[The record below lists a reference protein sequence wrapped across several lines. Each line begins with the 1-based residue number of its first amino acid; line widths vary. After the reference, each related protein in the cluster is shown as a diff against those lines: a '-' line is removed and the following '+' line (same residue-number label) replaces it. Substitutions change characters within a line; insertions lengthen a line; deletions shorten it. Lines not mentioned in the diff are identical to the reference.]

1 MKEPLGESGPK
12 QGRETMGGFG
22 SDAYFLGPKSENA
35 AWVRS
40 EFQAILEH
48 WFDWRQ
54 SLFMDDPSPLPPER
68 RLAADFL
75 KEREHLAQQLQT
87 LCEMLCAEVP
97 KYTPRYIGHMVS
109 ELSLPAL
116 FGHFATLLHNPNNT
130 SREVARVGGLM
141 EDQAIAMLA
150 EMVGYEPALAQ
161 GHFTGGGTLANF
173 EAVWR
178 ARYRLDH
185 FLALALFCAEQKG
198 EPLDA
203 FAAAH
208 IGWKG
213 YYKSCEELGV
223 DEAKLR
229 DCSGVLHNPFA
240 YAERMSQATG
250 RPWRGPVLIVPGN
263 KHFSWRKAVNVFG
276 MGEDAFWNIPLD
288 AEGHLCVDGLK
299 ALIEKAKHEGR
310 PVLAV
315 VTVAGT
321 TEAGEI
327 DPVEEVC
334 DCLDSLRAEGI
345 DIWHHVDAAYG
356 GFFCSML
363 GGSAEQTLP
372 SKQAAAL
379 RAIRRTD
386 SITLDP
392 HKLGYVPYACGA
404 FVTRE
409 AQAYVTS
416 SFQAPYIDRAATN
429 DKWACTL
436 EGSRS
441 AAGAAATWLTG
452 KTMGFVADRF
462 GNMLARTIKARH
474 AFQETLAANIGCA
487 RFLPADTNILCFS
500 LAHEGEA
507 LSHAN
512 ERTTQVFARFQQD
525 PGFSVSKTVLS
536 AESYE
541 ALIDAHVA
549 AYKGQR
555 DTETLVL
562 LRCVFMNP
570 FWHHDAVAAPLLDAF
585 VHTLQSFLREL

>member
-1 MKEPLGESGPK
+1 MN
-12 QGRETMGGFG
+12 GFG

-35 AWVRS
+35 AWVRA

-54 SLFMDDPSPLPPER
+54 SLFMDDPSPLPPAR
-68 RLAADFL
+68 RLASDYL
-75 KEREHLAQQLQT
+75 KEREHLAQHLQQL
-87 LCEMLCAEVP
+87 CDMLCSEVP

-130 SREVARVGGLM
+130 SREVARVGGRV
-141 EDQAIAMLA
+141 EDEAIAMLA
-150 EMVGYEPALAQ
+150 EMVGYAADAAQ

-185 FLALALFCAEQKG
+185 FLALALYEAETNQTT
-198 EPLDA
+198 
-203 FAAAH
+203 FAPFSAAH
-208 IGWKG
+208 IGWKA
-213 YYKSCEELGV
+213 YRQRLDDLGI
-223 DEAKLR
+223 DENALR
-229 DCSGVLHNPFA
+229 PYSGVLQNPFA
-240 YAERMSQATG
+240 YAERMTHATG
-250 RPWRGPVLIVPGN
+250 HPWRGPVLLVPGN

-288 AEGHLCVDGLK
+288 KTGHLSLDGLK
-299 ALIEKAKHEGR
+299 QQIARAQEEHR
-310 PVLAV
+310 PILAV

-327 DPVEEVC
+327 DPIDEVC
-334 DCLDSLRAEGI
+334 DQLYTLRKEGL

-363 GGSAEQTLP
+363 GGEAECVLATRQI
-372 SKQAAAL
+372 QAL
-379 RAIRRTD
+379 RAIRRVN
-386 SITLDP
+386 SVTLDP

-404 FVTRE
+404 FLTRDAE
-409 AQAYVTS
+409 SYVTS
-416 SFQAPYIDRAATN
+416 SFQAPYIDRATTN

-452 KTMGFVADRF
+452 KTIGFVPSRF
-462 GNMLARTIKARH
+462 GKLLSRTVHARKHVQQSIAETIPH
-474 AFQETLAANIGCA
+474 A
-487 RFLPADTNILCFS
+487 RFVQADTNILCIS
-500 LAHEGEA
+500 LAHPNEP
-507 LSHAN
+507 LSVSNA
-512 ERTTQVFARFQQD
+512 RTTAIFKRFQQA
-525 PGFSVSKTVLS
+525 PGFSVSQTVLS
-536 AESYE
+536 AESYDK
-541 ALIDAHVA
+541 LIDAHVHK
-549 AYKGQR
+549 YQGQR
-555 DTETLVL
+555 DTDQLVL

-570 FWHHDAVAAPLLDAF
+570 FWNHKEVADVLLPEF
-585 VHTLQSFLREL
+585 LQTLKQFCEEVEAENKEETDETR